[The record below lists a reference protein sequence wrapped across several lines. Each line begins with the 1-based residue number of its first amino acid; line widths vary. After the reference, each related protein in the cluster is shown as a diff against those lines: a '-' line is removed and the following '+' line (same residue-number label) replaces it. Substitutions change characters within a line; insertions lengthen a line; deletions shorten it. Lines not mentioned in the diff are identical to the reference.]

1 MEQYNLDKKNAPI
14 GVFDSGLGGISVLRA
29 LVREMPNENFLY
41 YGDSANAPY
50 GTKTLEEVRA
60 LTVASF
66 EYLIQKGVKA
76 VVVACNTATSAAV
89 RYLREKYPDEIIIG
103 IEPAIKPATNVCEQ
117 PNIIAMATPM
127 TLKEQKFH
135 ALMDR
140 YKDNANI
147 MPLPC
152 PGLVEFVEEGKV
164 GTEEFLQF
172 MTGLLEPFKE
182 QKIDAVVLG
191 CTHYPFAVSEIKK
204 VLGDHVKLF
213 DGAWGTARET
223 KRRILEAGLA
233 NNQDMSGTI
242 TYENSAMS
250 EDRLATC
257 NLLFE
262 LPIDEDEQ

>member
-1 MEQYNLDKKNAPI
+1 MEQINHIKNAPI

-41 YGDSANAPY
+41 FGDSANAPY
-50 GTKTLEEVRA
+50 GTKTIEEVRE
-60 LTVASF
+60 LTVSSV
-66 EYLIQKGVKA
+66 EYLMSKGVKA
-76 VVVACNTATSAAV
+76 IVVACNTATSAAV
-89 RYLREKYPDEIIIG
+89 RFLREKYPNEIIIG
-103 IEPAIKPATNVCEQ
+103 IEPAIKPATAVCEH

-140 YKDNANI
+140 YKDMANI

-152 PGLVEFVEEGKV
+152 PGLVEFVEDGKV
-164 GTEEFLQF
+164 GTEEFLDF
-172 MTGLLEPFKE
+172 MSNLFAPFKN

-191 CTHYPFAVSEIKK
+191 CTHYPFSVGEIKK
-204 VLGDHVKLF
+204 VLGEQVRLF

-223 KRRILEAGLA
+223 KRRIAQA
-233 NNQDMSGTI
+233 NLLTDSKEQGEI

-250 EDRLATC
+250 EARLATC
-257 NLLFE
+257 KLLFD
-262 LPIDEDEQ
+262 LPIDEEEQ

>member
-1 MEQYNLDKKNAPI
+1 MKQSNLDKKYAPI

-29 LVREMPNENFLY
+29 LVREMPNEDFLY

-50 GTKTLEEVRA
+50 GTKSLEEVRA
-60 LTVASF
+60 LTVSSV
-66 EYLIQKGVKA
+66 EYLMQKGVKA
-76 VVVACNTATSAAV
+76 IVVACNTATSAAV
-89 RYLREKYPDEIIIG
+89 RFLRETYPNEIIIG
-103 IEPAIKPATNVCEQ
+103 IEPAIKPATAVCEQ

-140 YKDNANI
+140 YKAQANI

-152 PGLVEFVEEGKV
+152 PGLVEFVEDGKV
-164 GTEEFLQF
+164 GTDEFLQF
-172 MTGLLEPFKE
+172 MTTLLAPFKE

-204 VLGDHVKLF
+204 VLGEHVKLF

-223 KRRILEAGLA
+223 KRRIAAA
-233 NNQDMSGTI
+233 NLLNDHNELGTI
-242 TYENSAMS
+242 IYENSAMS
-250 EDRLATC
+250 EKRLATC
-257 NLLFE
+257 RLLYD
-262 LPIDEDEQ
+262 LPIDEEEQ